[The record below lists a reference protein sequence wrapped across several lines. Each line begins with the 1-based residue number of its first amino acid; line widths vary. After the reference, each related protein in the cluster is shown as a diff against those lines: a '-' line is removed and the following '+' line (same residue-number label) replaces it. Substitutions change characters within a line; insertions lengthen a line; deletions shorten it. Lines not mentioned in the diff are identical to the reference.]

1 VTFPLDAALVV
12 PHSSAMLLIDTVE
25 HADENTLVAH
35 ARVRA
40 NCPLVHDGAAGA
52 WTGIE
57 FMAQAIA
64 AFEGCRARLRNE
76 GPKVGFLIGSRSYAS
91 SVPAFPVDASLRIE
105 IARQYEDSGLGLF
118 DGRIIDNTT
127 NTTFAE
133 ATLSVFQP
141 DNAEQFLLEGRQ

>member
-1 VTFPLDAALVV
+1 MTFPLDAAQVV
-12 PHSSAMLLIDTVE
+12 PHSSAMLLLDTVM
-25 HADENTLVAH
+25 HADANTLVAH

-40 NCPLVHDGAAGA
+40 SCPLAHGGAVGA

-64 AFEGCRARLRNE
+64 AFEGCRARLRGE
-76 GPKVGFLIGSRSYAS
+76 GPKVGFLIGSRHYSS
-91 SVPAFPVDASLRIE
+91 SVSEFPADASLRIE

-118 DGRIIDNTT
+118 DGRIIDSST
-127 NTTFAE
+127 NTMLAE

-141 DNAEQFLLEGRQ
+141 DNAEQFLLEGRL